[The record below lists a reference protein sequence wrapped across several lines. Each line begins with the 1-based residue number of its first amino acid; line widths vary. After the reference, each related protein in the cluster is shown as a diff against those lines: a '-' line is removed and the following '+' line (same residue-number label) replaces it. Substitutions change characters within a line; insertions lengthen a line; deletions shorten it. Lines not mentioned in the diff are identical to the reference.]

1 MNNIIIPEPIIF
13 DWDKGNRDKNFKKHG
28 ITNEEAEEV
37 FLNQPLTYEDLKHSK
52 LEKRFISL
60 GETDTGKKI
69 FMTFLTTYHP
79 KDAISFT
86 VRGNKTRL
94 ISIRLM
100 NKKER
105 QQYAENIQ
113 KNS

>member
-13 DWDKGNRDKNFKKHG
+13 DWDSGNKNKNFKKHG
-28 ITNEEAEEV
+28 VSNEEAEEV
-37 FLNQPLTYEDLKHSK
+37 FLNEPVTYEDLKHSS
-52 LEKRFISL
+52 LEKRFSCL
-60 GETDTGKKI
+60 GETDGGKKV
-69 FMTFLTTYHP
+69 F
-79 KDAISFT
+79 ISFT
-86 VRGNKTRL
+86 VRDNKTRL

>member
-13 DWDKGNRDKNFKKHG
+13 DWDSGNKNKNFKKHG
-28 ITNEEAEEV
+28 VSNEEAEEV
-37 FLNQPLTYEDLKHSK
+37 FLNEPVTYEDLKHSS
-52 LEKRFISL
+52 LEKRFCCL
-60 GETDTGKKI
+60 GETDGGKKV
-69 FMTFLTTYHP
+69 F
-79 KDAISFT
+79 ISFT
-86 VRGNKTRL
+86 VRDNKTRL

>member
-13 DWDKGNRDKNFKKHG
+13 DWDKGNKDKNFKKHG
-28 ITNEEAEEV
+28 ISNEEAEEV
-37 FLNQPLTYEDLKHSK
+37 FLNEPVTFEDLKHSK
-52 LEKRFISL
+52 LEKRFNSL
-60 GETDTGKKI
+60 GETDAGKKI
-69 FMTFLTTYHP
+69 F
-79 KDAISFT
+79 ISFT
-86 VRGNKTRL
+86 VRGDKTRL

-100 NKKER
+100 SKKEG